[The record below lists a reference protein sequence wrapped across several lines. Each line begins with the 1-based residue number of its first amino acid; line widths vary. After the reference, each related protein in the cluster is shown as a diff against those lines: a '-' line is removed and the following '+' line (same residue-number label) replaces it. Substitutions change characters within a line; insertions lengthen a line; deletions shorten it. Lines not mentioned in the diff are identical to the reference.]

1 MTEYETVIGLEVH
14 AQLQTESKMF
24 CGCCANYAAAP
35 PNMHVCP
42 VCMALPG
49 ALPVINRV
57 AVEKTILAGLALHC
71 RIPETAIFA
80 RKNYHYP
87 DLPKGYQVSQYERPL
102 CLDGWLDI
110 ESGSGTKR
118 VGITR
123 AHLEE
128 DTAKLVH
135 HAGASLV
142 DLNRAGVPLLEIVS
156 EPDLRSAEEARSY
169 LTRLQTILR
178 YLGVS
183 QADMEKGQMRCEANV
198 SLRPLGQKEFGTKV
212 EIKNLNSFRAV
223 KDALEYEIRRQA
235 ALLDAGER
243 VVQVTMGWD
252 DVHGRTVVQRSKE
265 TAEDYRYFPEPDLP
279 PLAIERDWVDDLATT
294 LPELPDAKAAR
305 FVDEMGLD
313 PRDAAV
319 LVADREVA
327 DYFETTV
334 NAAYAEDPRTVG
346 KWIAG
351 ELFRVINERNLT
363 IGQVPISPERL
374 AELLALVRSGQ
385 INLNIAKKVLAM
397 MFDTG
402 RSAPV
407 IVQEQGLAQVSD
419 TAALEDAV
427 QQVLAQ
433 YPEEIARYRDGKT
446 QVLDWLM
453 GQVMRE
459 TRGKANPGVVRDLLR
474 RALD

>member
-1 MTEYETVIGLEVH
+1 MTQYETVIGLEVH
-14 AQLQTESKMF
+14 AQLLTESKMF

-49 ALPVINRV
+49 ALPVINRL
-57 AVEKTILAGLALHC
+57 AVEKTIMAGLALHC
-71 RIPETAIFA
+71 TIPGTAVFA

-87 DLPKGYQVSQYERPL
+87 DLPKGYQISQYERPL
-102 CLDGWLDI
+102 CLGGWLEI
-110 ESGSGTKR
+110 ESAAGTKR

-128 DTAKLVH
+128 DTAKLMH
-135 HAGASLV
+135 QGDASLV

-156 EPDLRSAEEARSY
+156 EPDLRTPEEARSY

-198 SLRPLGQKEFGTKV
+198 SLRPAGQEAFGTKV

-223 KDALEYEIRRQA
+223 KDSLEYEIRRQA
-235 ALLDAGER
+235 AALDAGER

-252 DVHGRTVVQRSKE
+252 DVRGRTVVQRSKE

-279 PLAIERDWVDDLATT
+279 PLVVQRDWVEELEAA
-294 LPELPDAKAAR
+294 LPELPDVKEVR
-305 FVDEMGLD
+305 FISELGLD

-327 DYFETTV
+327 DYFEATV
-334 NAAYAEDPRTVG
+334 QAAGGDDPKTVAN
-346 KWIAG
+346 WIAG
-351 ELFRVINERNLT
+351 ELFRLMNERVVT
-363 IGQVPISPERL
+363 IDQVPISPDHL
-374 AELLALVRSGQ
+374 AELMALVRSGQ
-385 INLNIAKKVLAM
+385 INLNSAKRVLAV
-397 MFDTG
+397 MFDSG
-402 RSAPV
+402 RAAPE
-407 IVQEQGLAQVSD
+407 IVHELGLTQVSD
-419 TAALEDAV
+419 SGALEEAV
-427 QQVLAQ
+427 NRVLAK
-433 YPEEIARYRDGKT
+433 YPGEIVKYREGKT

-459 TRGKANPGVVRDLLR
+459 TRGKANPAIVRELLR
-474 RALD
+474 RALE